1 MEKFYNRLSVR
12 TIRALKVSHVAHR
25 TPLELIVAGDACA
38 ARCVR
43 WGGLVAAVECYR
55 AAGLGVYNIAQ
66 RLAGRL
72 SVDTIRR
79 LCIMVD
85 SRA

>member
-1 MEKFYNRLSVR
+1 MEKLSFR
-12 TIRALKVSHVAHR
+12 TIRALEVSHVAHH
-25 TPLELIVAGDACA
+25 TPLELIIAGDACA

-43 WGGLVAAVECYR
+43 WGGLIAAVECYR

-66 RLAGRL
+66 RIPGRL

-79 LCIMVD
+79 LCVEVD
-85 SRA
+85 RRA